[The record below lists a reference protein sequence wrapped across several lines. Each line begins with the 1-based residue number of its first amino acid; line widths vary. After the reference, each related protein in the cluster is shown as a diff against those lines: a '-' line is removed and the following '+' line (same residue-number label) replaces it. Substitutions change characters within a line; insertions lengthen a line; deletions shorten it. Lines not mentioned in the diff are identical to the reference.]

1 SSGTWAA
8 GLKPDNTLA
17 SDGALSVQASGV
29 LQHSG
34 TSVAAGA
41 VQLQGAQLQLQDS
54 RTQGRDV
61 TLTATG
67 GELNLA
73 QAQLAAQQQLVL
85 GTPGAL
91 TTDGAK
97 LSGGRVDLS
106 AQSWSH

>member
-1 SSGTWAA
+1 
-8 GLKPDNTLA
+8 
-17 SDGALSVQASGV
+17 
-29 LQHSG
+29 
-34 TSVAAGA
+34 
-41 VQLQGAQLQLQDS
+41 
-54 RTQGRDV
+54 
-61 TLTATG
+61 

-106 AQSWSH
+106 AQSWSHRAGQLAQIDASGMARLTAHGLLDNTGGTIAANARDLSMSAGVLNNAQGSISHAGQGSWS